1 MRLTEVPGTDEFE
14 QEVSCARLGVPYVRK
29 GEKPEQPVL
38 NRRAEKGSFQWLVQQ
53 YKERAGNTM
62 APDQLA
68 RRVRLLEKVCD
79 SLTAESKKRRGD
91 LPFAAME
98 KRHITEIRDTI
109 AETAGA
115 QDNAVKFISAM
126 FGWAVENEL
135 AQRNPALRIKKQ
147 NSGDGFHTWKVDEVQ
162 QFEAKH
168 PPGTKAN
175 LYLKLALFT
184 GLRLQEL
191 AIMGRQH
198 VRDGWLTIRPGKT
211 KRSSGVVV
219 QIPMLPELQ
228 KALDQQPAK
237 QMTFLVTECGKPF
250 SVNGLGNKMR
260 DWCDEAGL
268 FHCSTHGLRKAGAT
282 IAAEN
287 GATDDELMAIFGWT
301 TKKQTTLYT
310 KQANR
315 KKLAAGAMHKLIPEQ
330 NGTENVPRPRG
341 VAKSGTKKGKKL
353 SKINAEK
360 MEWCPEEDWQTSCC
374 YINKFNY
381 LSRDPGIFCN
391 GDLYR
396 RQRPYP
402 ELDEQKFSVAKPNVV
417 KAYSFNIW

>member
-1 MRLTEVPGTDEFE
+1 MSKMYPKLPKGVTLDRDWRTNAPRYYFRAKGRPKVRLTEVPGTDEFE

-147 NSGDGFHTWKVDEVQ
+147 NSGDASTPGRSTRCSSSRRSI
-162 QFEAKH
+162 
-168 PPGTKAN
+168 PP
-175 LYLKLALFT
+175 
-184 GLRLQEL
+184 
-191 AIMGRQH
+191 
-198 VRDGWLTIRPGKT
+198 VP
-211 KRSSGVVV
+211 
-219 QIPMLPELQ
+219 
-228 KALDQQPAK
+228 
-237 QMTFLVTECGKPF
+237 KPI
-250 SVNGLGNKMR
+250 S
-260 DWCDEAGL
+260 
-268 FHCSTHGLRKAGAT
+268 
-282 IAAEN
+282 I
-287 GATDDELMAIFGWT
+287 
-301 TKKQTTLYT
+301 
-310 KQANR
+310 
-315 KKLAAGAMHKLIPEQ
+315 
-330 NGTENVPRPRG
+330 
-341 VAKSGTKKGKKL
+341 
-353 SKINAEK
+353 
-360 MEWCPEEDWQTSCC
+360 
-374 YINKFNY
+374 
-381 LSRDPGIFCN
+381 
-391 GDLYR
+391 
-396 RQRPYP
+396 
-402 ELDEQKFSVAKPNVV
+402 
-417 KAYSFNIW
+417 